1 VQKRIPKPKLPKA
14 RSRKTPR
21 RIECGAYSW
30 SILTS
35 GASVKIVSRD
45 ARVIA
50 AGDTLNLEVLEPAA
64 VLARIRM

>member
-1 VQKRIPKPKLPKA
+1 
-14 RSRKTPR
+14 
-21 RIECGAYSW
+21 
-30 SILTS
+30 
-35 GASVKIVSRD
+35 VKIVSRD